1 MTAVRVPLTSARS
14 RRRSAREVRG
24 RAPWW
29 LFVLLALG
37 LLLMIGPFVWML
49 LGAFKTQSDFLRT
62 TPTLL
67 PDHWTLDN
75 FSRLFSKQDFLRYF
89 LNSAGIAIVVTF
101 ANLLFCSM
109 AGYALAKLR
118 FAGHRP
124 LMALVLATLMVPGS
138 VTLVPLFVLMS
149 KLGLVNTYAAVTVP
163 FLAGAFGVFLLRQ
176 FMHSVPDDLIDAAR
190 IDGAG
195 EWRIFALIVLPLLK
209 PALAALAVFQFL
221 ATWNNFLWP
230 LVALTDQSKYTLPVA
245 LATFS
250 IGQNKADYGLLMAGS
265 VALVAPVI
273 VLFIALQRHFTQ
285 SIAMTGLKG

>member
-1 MTAVRVPLTSARS
+1 MTAVRMPVTTARE
-14 RRRSAREVRG
+14 RRRGKREIKG

-29 LFVLLALG
+29 LFFVLFLG
-37 LLLMIGPFVWML
+37 MLLMVGPFVWML
-49 LGAFKTQSDFLRT
+49 LGAFKTNADFIRT

-67 PDHWTLDN
+67 PEKWTLDN

-89 LNSAGIAIVVTF
+89 LNSAGIALVVTA

-124 LMALVLATLMVPGS
+124 LMGLVLATLMVPGS
-138 VTLVPLFVLMS
+138 VTLIPLFVLMS

-163 FLAGAFGVFLLRQ
+163 FLAGAFGVFLMRQ
-176 FMHSVPDDLIDAAR
+176 FMFSVPDDLIDAAR

-195 EWRIFALIVLPLLK
+195 EWRIFVRIVLPLLK

-245 LATFS
+245 LATFA
-250 IGQNKADYGLLMAGS
+250 IGQNKADYGLLMTGS
-265 VALVAPVI
+265 LVLVLPVI
-273 VLFIALQRHFTQ
+273 VLFVLLQRHFTQ

>member
-1 MTAVRVPLTSARS
+1 MTAVRVPLSRAQSKRRTSRD
-14 RRRSAREVRG
+14 VKG

-29 LFVLLALG
+29 LFVLLVLG
-37 LLLMIGPFVWML
+37 MVLMIGPFVWML
-49 LGAFKTQSDFLRT
+49 LGSFKTNADFVRT

-67 PDHWTLDN
+67 PERWTLDN
-75 FSRLFSKQDFLRYF
+75 FSRLFSKQDFLRY
-89 LNSAGIAIVVTF
+89 LINSAGIAVVVTL
-101 ANLLFCSM
+101 ANVLFCSM

-118 FAGHRP
+118 FAGYRP
-124 LMALVLATLMVPGS
+124 LMGLTLATLMVPGS

-149 KLGLVNTYAAVTVP
+149 KLGLVNSYAAVTVP
-163 FLAGAFGVFLLRQ
+163 FFAGAFGVFLMRQ
-176 FMHSVPDDLIDAAR
+176 FMFSIPDDLIDAAR

-195 EWRIFALIVLPLLK
+195 EWRIFLRIVMPLLK

-265 VALVAPVI
+265 VVLVAPVI
-273 VLFIALQRHFTQ
+273 VLFVALQRHFTQ